1 MSNANSVYFNLEPAA
16 KLILQGLCH
25 HIHIGDSQ
33 SSDVFLRWTNHFV
46 SYVGKR
52 LHYYVASSSQ
62 AGNQCFSN
70 YLPTGSG
77 NFSTTNHTG
86 SSNAYTGLTAANT
99 FFRPALSQAYSANLA
114 ENTAFGSGIFLC
126 RKCNSGGDPNS
137 PGNTGGQW
145 PDVNVGLTGFRPW
158 YHNTY
163 MRAKLITHRVTAATE
178 LTSFKMYM
186 LRQGINANNSSAVQ
200 TTSLTGTIV
209 KETGW
214 TAALV
219 DAANYVTANDN
230 GGPNDHEVAV
240 RIWADASTNE
250 TNNNLLL
257 LGAVF
262 QRCTSG
268 GVAISDT
275 NPTTGNPYQYGYDF
289 VGVSGRSAAEL
300 ADSYQPQATWQE
312 YFTRTVMNPEQQTV
326 AIFCLGHNNAS
337 AYDTGSNAT
346 AAANKYRD
354 YINKVK
360 AAHDA
365 AFPNGKF
372 IPVVCVP
379 WYSPTES
386 NAMQTTAKALAYSNA
401 VANMARTNKWAF
413 VSFFEYFNRQ
423 QPFNQLHPE
432 SIAEVHEIC
441 RAFRHILDDST
452 GYAYS
457 SNPLVFSKKTVWN
470 RIASRTATTT
480 TV

>member
-1 MSNANSVYFNLEPAA
+1 MSLSNAIYFNLEPAA

-33 SSDVFLRWTNHFV
+33 SSDVFLRWTNHFI

-70 YLPTGSG
+70 YLPSGTGD
-77 NFSTTNHTG
+77 FTTTSHTG

-99 FFRPALSQAYSANLA
+99 FFRPALSQAYITNLA
-114 ENTAFGSGIFLC
+114 VDTVFGSGIFLC
-126 RKCNSGGDPNS
+126 RKCNAGADPNS

-145 PDVNVGLTGFRPW
+145 PDVDVGLTGFRPW
-158 YHNTY
+158 YHNSY
-163 MRAKLITHRVTAATE
+163 MRAKLIVHRVTAANE
-178 LTSFKMYM
+178 LPSFKMYM
-186 LRQGINANNSSAVQ
+186 LRQGLNNNNSSATQ
-200 TTSLTGTIV
+200 TVTLTGTIV

-214 TAALV
+214 TAALT
-219 DAANYVTANDN
+219 DAANYVTANDY
-230 GGPNDHEVAV
+230 GGPNDHEVGV
-240 RIWADASTNE
+240 RLLADASTNE
-250 TNNNLLL
+250 TNHNLLL

-275 NPTTGNPYQYGYDF
+275 NPLTGSLYQYGYDF
-289 VGVSGRSAAEL
+289 VGVSGRSPAEL

-312 YFTRTVMNPEQQTV
+312 YFTRTVLNPEGQTV
-326 AIFCLGHNNAS
+326 GIFCLGHNNGS
-337 AYDTGSNAT
+337 AYDVGTNAT
-346 AAANKYRD
+346 DAANKYRD
-354 YINKVK
+354 YISKVK

-365 AFPNGKF
+365 AFPGGKF

-386 NAMQTTAKALAYSNA
+386 NAMQTVAKASAFNNA
-401 VANMARTNKWAF
+401 VANMARTNGWAF

-457 SNPLVFSKKTVWN
+457 SNPTIFAHNN
-470 RIASRTATTT
+470 RRRRIVSRL
-480 TV
+480 

>member
-1 MSNANSVYFNLEPAA
+1 MPLSHNVHFNLEPSA

-33 SSDVFLRWTNHFV
+33 SSDVFLRWTNHFI

-77 NFSTTNHTG
+77 NFSTTNHSG

-126 RKCNSGGDPNS
+126 RKCNANADPNA
-137 PGNTGGQW
+137 PANTGGQW
-145 PDVNVGLTGFRPW
+145 PDVYVGLAGFRPW

-163 MRAKLITHRVTAATE
+163 MRAKLITHQVTAANE

-186 LRQGINANNSSAVQ
+186 LRQGINSNNSSTIQ
-200 TTSLTGTIV
+200 TASLTGTIV

-214 TAALV
+214 TTALT
-219 DAANYVTANDN
+219 DAGNYVTANDF
-230 GGPNDHEVAV
+230 GGPNDHEVGV
-240 RIWADASTNE
+240 RIWADASTDE
-250 TNNNLLL
+250 TSKNLLL

-275 NPTTGNPYQYGYDF
+275 NPYSNASYQYGYDF
-289 VGVSGRSAAEL
+289 VGVSGRTCAEL
-300 ADSYQPQATWQE
+300 ADSYQPQSTWQE
-312 YFTRTVMNPEQQTV
+312 YFTRTVMNPEAQTV
-326 AIFCLGHNNAS
+326 GIFCLGHNGGALDYSNS
-337 AYDTGSNAT
+337 ADATT
-346 AAANKYRD
+346 AATKYKE
-354 YINKVK
+354 YVQKVA
-360 AAHDA
+360 AAHLA
-365 AFPNGKF
+365 AFPSGKF
-372 IPVVCVP
+372 IPVLCVP
-379 WYSPTES
+379 WHSPTEA
-386 NAMQTTAKALAYSNA
+386 NAMNTVAKALGFHNA
-401 VANMARTNKWAF
+401 VAKVARDNGWGF

-432 SIAEVHEIC
+432 SISEVHEIC
-441 RAFRHILDDST
+441 RAFRHILDDAT
-452 GYAYS
+452 DYTFS
-457 SNPLVFSKKTVWN
+457 SNPSAFQYTN
-470 RIASRTATTT
+470 RRRRLASRL
-480 TV
+480 